1 MKNSIIK
8 IKTRNQSYNVFVG
21 NNLFKNLM
29 KILKHSSINFDKCL
43 LVVDNKVPKKFIKR
57 INLLLKKKKNSNII
71 LIQAKLI
78 KIKKL

>member
-21 NNLFKNLM
+21 NNLFKNLL
-29 KILKHSSINFDKCL
+29 KILKRSSINFEKCL
-43 LVVDNKVPKKFIKR
+43 LVVDSKVPKKFIKR

>member
-21 NNLFKNLM
+21 NNLFKNLL

-43 LVVDNKVPKKFIKR
+43 LVVDSKVPKKFIKK
-57 INLLLKKKKNSNII
+57 INFNIFSILL
-71 LIQAKLI
+71 KLI